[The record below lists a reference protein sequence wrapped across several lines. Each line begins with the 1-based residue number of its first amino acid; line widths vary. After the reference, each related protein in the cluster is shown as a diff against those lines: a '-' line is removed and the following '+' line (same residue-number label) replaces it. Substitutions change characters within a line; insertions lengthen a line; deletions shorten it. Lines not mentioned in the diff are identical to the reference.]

1 MGRSKSRER
10 EPALDAA
17 MGLDVYSL
25 YAEFGSKQGLCEA
38 ALDHYA
44 RQFVPGIFPTF
55 VGTEDEVRGC
65 LICNAA
71 TELAPTPDLDRGAMD
86 GYITRLAGVFVMVRA
101 QIDRAVVQDTVDGA
115 LSVVES

>member
-1 MGRSKSRER
+1 MR
-10 EPALDAA
+10 
-17 MGLDVYSL
+17 
-25 YAEFGSKQGLCEA
+25 GSV
-38 ALDHYA
+38 
-44 RQFVPGIFPTF
+44 VPGIFPTF
-55 VGTEDEVRGC
+55 DGTEDEVRGC

-86 GYITRLAGVFVMVRA
+86 GYIARLAGAFENALRNAQADGTVRASRDPHATARFLAGTLLGVFVMVRA